1 MAVNRGFGWNGN
13 REERERCAYDS
24 VFAGF
29 GEAWEIAVPAQKA
42 QVFRQCRFS
51 WMRVKGSVFAFPLAM
66 GEGKLCMVR
75 VAEGMSSN
83 GSDMK
88 SRKWWEPA
96 LAVFHRVENW
106 SIAVALT
113 AMMSLPLLEIVM
125 RQFDTGISGNS
136 SIQQHLVLFVAMIG
150 GVIAARESRLLSLST
165 FTAYLKSGYA
175 AAAKTISS
183 SVAAFVAAALCVGS
197 WAYVMGEFSDREAE
211 LFPGFPLW
219 WAKLV
224 LPFGFLMLALR
235 LAWHSADRWWLR
247 LIPVLVAAGLFY
259 FGFYEFD
266 EVEGFVW
273 PLLILVLIAT
283 VLGAP
288 IFVTLAGSALVL
300 FWGWGGYYPEEVGP
314 ILALNLYDLV
324 KSPMLVT
331 LPLFTLA
338 GYLLAQGNSSQ
349 RLIRLINAVFGR
361 VRGGSAIVTVLVCTF
376 FTVFTGASGVTI
388 LALGGLLMPVL
399 LAAGYDDRRSIGLLT
414 GAGSLGVLF
423 PPCLPLILYSVVASS
438 ARVSISLE
446 QIFLGG
452 LLPGTLLL
460 VLTIGY
466 GVMREPKRV
475 VATGEPPFEFAIWI
489 RELGRAALGATGE
502 MLLPVVALFALFSG
516 YATPVEAAAVS
527 AFYAMILYVVDA
539 KWVRKVSMLKELPGV
554 MAECGLLVGGVLLIL
569 GVAMGFTN
577 YLVTAMIPDQL
588 VEWAT
593 ANIESPLMFL
603 LLLNVF
609 LIVVGCLMD
618 IFSAIIVIVP
628 LIVPLGAAF
637 GIHPVHLGI
646 VFLANLQLGYIT
658 PPIGM
663 NLFLASY
670 RFEKPMSMVIRAALP
685 MLVVFV
691 IGVLAITYW
700 PALTTWLPNLV
711 LGE

>member
-1 MAVNRGFGWNGN
+1 MSDENLGKESDGQSIPWWDRAWRWFKK
-13 REERERCAYDS
+13 
-24 VFAGF
+24 
-29 GEAWEIAVPAQKA
+29 GE
-42 QVFRQCRFS
+42 
-51 WMRVKGSVFAFPLAM
+51 
-66 GEGKLCMVR
+66 
-75 VAEGMSSN
+75 
-83 GSDMK
+83 D
-88 SRKWWEPA
+88 
-96 LAVFHRVENW
+96 W
-106 SIAVALT
+106 SIALALGG
-113 AMMSLPLLEIVM
+113 MMLLPLMEIVL
-125 RQFDTGISGNS
+125 RQFDSGISGSS

-165 FTAYLKSGYA
+165 FTAYLKPRYA
-175 AAAKTISS
+175 AAAKNASS
-183 SVAAFVAAALCVGS
+183 SIAVFVSASLCAGS
-197 WAYVMGEFSDREAE
+197 WRFVRNDFADYEAE

-219 WAKLV
+219 WAKLI
-224 LPFGFLMLALR
+224 LPFGFFMLTVR
-235 LAWHSADRWWLR
+235 LIWKSGDRWWLR
-247 LIPVLVAAGLFY
+247 LIPIVVSAGLFA

-273 PLLILVLIAT
+273 PLLILVLVAT

-288 IFVTLAGSALVL
+288 IFVTLGGSALVL
-300 FWGWGGYYPEEVGP
+300 FWGWGGYWPEEVGP

-338 GYLLAQGNSSQ
+338 GYLLAQGQSSQ

-361 VRGGSAIVTVLVCTF
+361 VRGGPAIVTVLVCTF

-399 LAAGYDDRRSIGLLT
+399 TAAGYDDRRSIGLLT

-423 PPCLPLILYSVVASS
+423 PPCLPLILYSVVAST

-452 LLPGTLLL
+452 LLPGLLLL

-466 GVMREPKRV
+466 GVIRQPKRE
-475 VATGEPPFEFAIWI
+475 AIQGEAPWDFTSWI
-489 RELGRAALGATGE
+489 RELGRAALAALGE
-502 MLLPVVALFALFSG
+502 MLLPIVALFALFSG
-516 YATPVEAAAVS
+516 YATPVEAASVS
-527 AFYAMILYVVDA
+527 AFYAMCLYLVEA
-539 KWVRKVSMLKELPGV
+539 KWIRKVSIVKELPGV

-577 YLVTAMIPDQL
+577 YLVTAMVPTQV

-593 ANIESPLMFL
+593 ANIDNPLVFL

-609 LIVVGCLMD
+609 LIIVGCLMD

-637 GIHPVHLGI
+637 GIDPVHLGI

-670 RFEKPMSMVIRAALP
+670 RFEKPMSMVIRAAMP

-700 PALTTWLPNLV
+700 PALTTWLPSVV

>member
-1 MAVNRGFGWNGN
+1 MWGVSEEIGSKDSEVN
-13 REERERCAYDS
+13 
-24 VFAGF
+24 
-29 GEAWEIAVPAQKA
+29 
-42 QVFRQCRFS
+42 
-51 WMRVKGSVFAFPLAM
+51 
-66 GEGKLCMVR
+66 
-75 VAEGMSSN
+75 
-83 GSDMK
+83 
-88 SRKWWEPA
+88 SRKWWDPV
-96 LAVFHRVENW
+96 LAVFNRLENW
-106 SIAVALT
+106 SIAIALL
-113 AMMSLPLLEIVM
+113 AMMLLPLMEIVM
-125 RQFDTGISGNS
+125 RQFDAGISGNS
-136 SIQQHLVLFVAMIG
+136 SIQQHLVLFVAMVG
-150 GVIAARESRLLSLST
+150 GVIAAREARLLSLST

-175 AAAKTISS
+175 AAAKSISHT
-183 SVAAFVAAALCVGS
+183 VAAFVSASLFAGS
-197 WAYVMGEFSDREAE
+197 WAYIFGEFADREGE

-219 WAKLV
+219 WAKLI
-224 LPFGFLMLALR
+224 LPFGFLMLTLR
-235 LAWHSADRWWLR
+235 LIWQSGDRWWLR
-247 LIPVLVAAGLFY
+247 LIPIVVGAGLFY
-259 FGFYEFD
+259 FGFYKFD

-273 PLLILVLIAT
+273 PLLAIVLIAT

-288 IFVTLAGSALVL
+288 IFVTLAGAALVL

-314 ILALNLYDLV
+314 ILTVNLYDLV

-338 GYLLAQGNSSQ
+338 GYLLAQGQSSQ
-349 RLIRLINAVFGR
+349 RLIGLINAVFGR
-361 VRGGSAIVTVLVCTF
+361 VRGGPAIVTVLVCTF

-399 LAAGYDDRRSIGLLT
+399 TAAGYGDRRSIGLLT

-446 QIFLGG
+446 EIFLGG
-452 LLPGTLLL
+452 LLPGALLL

-466 GVMREPKRV
+466 GILREPKKGEISWKEFLLSWLLTLFRMYLV
-475 VATGEPPFEFAIWI
+475 LQVIVALIFAVSMFSGVLAVSWWAILVAVAG
-489 RELGRAALGATGE
+489 LGALALLKFLFSGLLKAMILATGE

-539 KWVRKVSMLKELPGV
+539 KMVRKISMLKELPGV

-577 YLVTAMIPDQL
+577 YLVTEMIPDQL
-588 VEWAT
+588 VTWAK
-593 ANIESPLMFL
+593 ANIESPLVFL
-603 LLLNVF
+603 LLLNLF

-637 GIHPVHLGI
+637 GIDPVHLGI
-646 VFLANLQLGYIT
+646 IFLANLQLGYIT

-670 RFEKPMSMVIRAALP
+670 RFEKPMSMVIRAAMP

-691 IGVLAITYW
+691 VGVLLITYW
-700 PALTTWLPNLV
+700 PALTTWLPGLV
-711 LGE
+711 LGK

>member
-1 MAVNRGFGWNGN
+1 MSEEIGSNDPEVN
-13 REERERCAYDS
+13 
-24 VFAGF
+24 
-29 GEAWEIAVPAQKA
+29 
-42 QVFRQCRFS
+42 
-51 WMRVKGSVFAFPLAM
+51 
-66 GEGKLCMVR
+66 
-75 VAEGMSSN
+75 
-83 GSDMK
+83 
-88 SRKWWEPA
+88 SRKWWDPV
-96 LAVFHRVENW
+96 LAVFNRLENW
-106 SIAVALT
+106 SIAIALG
-113 AMMSLPLLEIVM
+113 AMMLLPLLEIVM
-125 RQFDTGISGNS
+125 RQFDSGISGNS
-136 SIQQHLVLFVAMIG
+136 AIQQHLVLFVAMVG
-150 GVIAARESRLLSLST
+150 GVIAAREARLLSLST

-175 AAAKTISS
+175 AAAKNISS
-183 SVAAFVAAALCVGS
+183 TVAVFVSASLFAGS
-197 WAYVMGEFSDREAE
+197 WAYIFGEFADREGE

-219 WAKLV
+219 WAKLI
-224 LPFGFLMLALR
+224 LPFGFFMLTLR
-235 LAWHSADRWWLR
+235 LIWQSGDRWWLR
-247 LIPVLVAAGLFY
+247 LIPIVVSAGLFY
-259 FGFYEFD
+259 FGFYEFE
-266 EVEGFVW
+266 EVSGFVW
-273 PLLILVLIAT
+273 PLLIVVLIAT

-288 IFVTLAGSALVL
+288 IFVTLAGAALVL
-300 FWGWGGYYPEEVGP
+300 FWGWGGYWPEEVGP

-338 GYLLAQGNSSQ
+338 GYLLAQGESSQ
-349 RLIRLINAVFGR
+349 RLIRLINAIFGR
-361 VRGGSAIVTVLVCTF
+361 VRGGPAIVTVLVCTF

-399 LAAGYDDRRSIGLLT
+399 TAAGYDDRRSIGLLT

-423 PPCLPLILYSVVASS
+423 PPCLPLILYSVVASTS
-438 ARVSISLE
+438 RVSISLE

-466 GVMREPKRV
+466 GILREPKKGEISWKVFLLSWLLTLIRLYLV
-475 VATGEPPFEFAIWI
+475 LQVIVSLIFAVSLFSGVIASSWWAILTAVWGIVAFVLLKVFFDD
-489 RELGRAALGATGE
+489 LLKVMFSATGE

-527 AFYAMILYVVDA
+527 AFYAMILYIVDA
-539 KWVRKVSMLKELPGV
+539 KVVRKVSMLKELPGV

-577 YLVTAMIPDQL
+577 YLVTEMIPDQL
-588 VEWAT
+588 VTWAT
-593 ANIESPLMFL
+593 ENIESPLVFL
-603 LLLNVF
+603 LLLNLF

-637 GIHPVHLGI
+637 GIDPVHLGI
-646 VFLANLQLGYIT
+646 IFLANLQLGYIT

-691 IGVLAITYW
+691 VGVLLITYW
-700 PALTTWLPNLV
+700 PALTTWLPGVV
-711 LGE
+711 LGQ

>member
-1 MAVNRGFGWNGN
+1 MGCVSEELEFKESKPKRSHWWESPATSFFKLIENG
-13 REERERCAYDS
+13 S
-24 VFAGF
+24 
-29 GEAWEIAVPAQKA
+29 IALALGA
-42 QVFRQCRFS
+42 
-51 WMRVKGSVFAFPLAM
+51 MMLLPLA
-66 GEGKLCMVR
+66 
-75 VAEGMSSN
+75 
-83 GSDMK
+83 
-88 SRKWWEPA
+88 
-96 LAVFHRVENW
+96 
-106 SIAVALT
+106 
-113 AMMSLPLLEIVM
+113 EIVL
-125 RQFDTGISGNS
+125 RQFETGISGNS
-136 SIQQHLVLFVAMIG
+136 GIQQHLVLFVAMMG
-150 GVIAARESRLLSLST
+150 GVIASREGRLLSLST
-165 FTAYLKSGYA
+165 FTAYLKPGYA
-175 AAAKTISS
+175 LAAKVISS
-183 SVAAFVAAALCVGS
+183 SVATFVAAALCAGS
-197 WAYVMGEFSDREAE
+197 YGYVFGEFSDLETE
-211 LFPGFPLW
+211 LFPGVPLW
-219 WAKLV
+219 VAKLV
-224 LPFGFLMLALR
+224 LPAGFFALALR
-235 LAWHSADRWWLR
+235 LAWMAGDRWWHR
-247 LIPVLVAAGLFY
+247 VIPVVVTAALFY

-273 PLLILVLIAT
+273 PLLSLVLVAT

-288 IFVTLAGSALVL
+288 IFVTLAGAALVL

-338 GYLLAQGNSSQ
+338 GYLLAQGNSSK
-349 RLIRLINAVFGR
+349 RLIRLINAMFGR
-361 VRGGSAIVTVLVCTF
+361 VRGGPAIVTVLVCTF

-399 LAAGYDDRRSIGLLT
+399 KSAGYDDRRSIGLLT

-423 PPCLPLILYSVVASS
+423 PPCLPLILYSVVASA

-446 QIFLGG
+446 EIFLGG

-466 GVMREPKRV
+466 GVLRQPTRV
-475 VATGEPPFEFAIWI
+475 APPGERPFSFSAWI
-489 RELGRAALGATGE
+489 KELFSAAWGAMGE
-502 MLLPVVALFALFSG
+502 MLLPVVALVTLFSG

-527 AFYAMILYVVDA
+527 AFYAMVLYLIDA
-539 KWVRKVSMLKELPGV
+539 KKIRKVSVFGELPGV

-577 YLVTAMIPDQL
+577 YLVTEMIPDRL

-593 ANIESPLMFL
+593 ANIESPLVFL
-603 LLLNVF
+603 LLLNLF

-637 GIHPVHLGI
+637 GIDPVHLGI
-646 VFLANLQLGYIT
+646 IFLANLQLGYIT

-691 IGVLAITYW
+691 VGVLAITYW
-700 PALTTWLPNLV
+700 PTLTTWLPDTL
-711 LGE
+711 LSR

>member
-1 MAVNRGFGWNGN
+1 MQSN
-13 REERERCAYDS
+13 S
-24 VFAGF
+24 AGT
-29 GEAWEIAVPAQKA
+29 A
-42 QVFRQCRFS
+42 
-51 WMRVKGSVFAFPLAM
+51 
-66 GEGKLCMVR
+66 
-75 VAEGMSSN
+75 
-83 GSDMK
+83 K
-88 SRKWWEPA
+88 SQKWWDPI
-96 LAVFHRVENW
+96 LTVFNKAEDW
-106 SIAVALT
+106 SIAIALG
-113 AMMSLPLLEIVM
+113 AMMLLPLIEIVL
-125 RQFDTGISGNS
+125 RQFDTGVTGNS
-136 SIQQHLVLFVAMIG
+136 EIQQHLVLFVAMVG
-150 GVIAARESRLLSLST
+150 GVIAAREARLLSLST
-165 FTAYLKSGYA
+165 FTAYLKDGYA
-175 AAAKTISS
+175 AAAKSISS
-183 SVAAFVAAALCVGS
+183 SIAVFVTAALCAGS
-197 WAYVMGEFSDREAE
+197 WEYIFIDQSGMEAE
-211 LFPGFPLW
+211 LFPGFKLW

-224 LPFGFLMLALR
+224 LPFGFAMLTLR
-235 LAWHSADRWWLR
+235 LIWQSGNRWWLR
-247 LIPVLVAAGLFY
+247 LIPIGVAAGLFV
-259 FGFYEFD
+259 FGFWEFN

-273 PLLILVLIAT
+273 PLLVLVLIAT

-288 IFVTLAGSALVL
+288 IFVTLSGAAMVL
-300 FWGWGGYYPEEVGP
+300 FWGWGGYWPEEVGP
-314 ILALNLYDLV
+314 ILAVNLYDLV

-338 GYLLAQGNSSQ
+338 GYLLAQGHSSQ

-361 VRGGSAIVTVLVCTF
+361 VRGGPAIVTVLVCTF

-399 LAAGYDDRRSIGLLT
+399 TAAGYGERRSIGLLT

-423 PPCLPLILYSVVASS
+423 PPCLPLILYSVVASQ

-452 LLPGTLLL
+452 LLPGLLL
-460 VLTIGY
+460 LLLTIGY
-466 GVMREPKRV
+466 GIMRQPKAETPQTKQPLDFRK
-475 VATGEPPFEFAIWI
+475 WI
-489 RELGRAALGATGE
+489 RELRGAAFGASGE

-527 AFYAMILYVVDA
+527 AFYAMVLYLVEA
-539 KWVRKVSMLKELPGV
+539 KWIRKVSVARELPGV

-577 YLVTAMIPDQL
+577 YLVTAMVPDQL
-588 VEWAT
+588 VEWT
-593 ANIESPLMFL
+593 QANIENPLVFL
-603 LLLNVF
+603 LILNLL

-637 GIHPVHLGI
+637 GIDPIHLGI
-646 VFLANLQLGYIT
+646 IFLANLQLGYIT

-700 PALTTWLPNLV
+700 PALTTWLPSVV
-711 LGE
+711 LGD

>member
-1 MAVNRGFGWNGN
+1 MSEESGSYGSEVN
-13 REERERCAYDS
+13 
-24 VFAGF
+24 
-29 GEAWEIAVPAQKA
+29 
-42 QVFRQCRFS
+42 
-51 WMRVKGSVFAFPLAM
+51 
-66 GEGKLCMVR
+66 
-75 VAEGMSSN
+75 
-83 GSDMK
+83 
-88 SRKWWEPA
+88 SRKWWDPV
-96 LAVFHRVENW
+96 LAVFHRLENW
-106 SIAVALT
+106 SIAIALG
-113 AMMSLPLLEIVM
+113 AMMLLPLFEIVM
-125 RQFDTGISGNS
+125 RQFDAGISGNS
-136 SIQQHLVLFVAMIG
+136 AIQQHLVLFVAMVG
-150 GVIAARESRLLSLST
+150 GVIAAREARLLSLST

-175 AAAKTISS
+175 AAAKNISGT
-183 SVAAFVAAALCVGS
+183 VAAFVSASLFAGS
-197 WAYVMGEFSDREAE
+197 YRYIFNDFSDMESE

-219 WAKLV
+219 WAKLI
-224 LPFGFLMLALR
+224 LPLGFLVLTLR
-235 LAWHSADRWWLR
+235 LIWQSGDRWWLR
-247 LIPVLVAAGLFY
+247 LIPIVVGAGLFY

-273 PLLILVLIAT
+273 PLLTVVLIAT

-288 IFVTLAGSALVL
+288 IFVTLAGAALVL

-338 GYLLAQGNSSQ
+338 GYLLAQGESSQ

-361 VRGGSAIVTVLVCTF
+361 VRGGPAIVTVLVCTF

-452 LLPGTLLL
+452 LLPGALLL

-466 GVMREPKRV
+466 GVMRQPKRV
-475 VATGEPPFEFAIWI
+475 AAPDEAPFDLGLWVK
-489 RELGRAALGATGE
+489 ELGKAAWGATGE

-527 AFYAMILYVVDA
+527 AFYAMILYIVDA
-539 KWVRKVSMLKELPGV
+539 KLVRKVSMLRELPGV

-577 YLVTAMIPDQL
+577 YLVTEMIPDQL
-588 VEWAT
+588 VMWAT
-593 ANIESPLMFL
+593 ENIESPLVFL
-603 LLLNVF
+603 LLLNLF

-637 GIHPVHLGI
+637 GIDPVHLGI
-646 VFLANLQLGYIT
+646 IFLANLQLGYIT

-691 IGVLAITYW
+691 VGVLLITYW
-700 PALTTWLPNLV
+700 PALTTWLPSVV
-711 LGE
+711 LGR

>member
-1 MAVNRGFGWNGN
+1 MSEESALKS
-13 REERERCAYDS
+13 EERPWWYA
-24 VFAGF
+24 
-29 GEAWEIAVPAQKA
+29 
-42 QVFRQCRFS
+42 
-51 WMRVKGSVFAFPLAM
+51 PL
-66 GEGKLCMVR
+66 G
-75 VAEGMSSN
+75 
-83 GSDMK
+83 
-88 SRKWWEPA
+88 
-96 LAVFHRVENW
+96 VFHKVEDW
-106 SIAVALT
+106 SIAIALT
-113 AMMSLPLLEIVM
+113 AMTLLPLIEIVL
-125 RQFDTGISGNS
+125 RQFGGGISGNAAV
-136 SIQQHLVLFVAMIG
+136 QQHLVLFVAMIG

-165 FTAYLKSGYA
+165 FTVYLKKGYA
-175 AAAKTISS
+175 ATAKSISS
-183 SVAAFVAAALCVGS
+183 SIAVFVALSLCAGS
-197 WAYVMGEFSDREAE
+197 WRYIISDFADYEAE

-219 WAKLV
+219 WAKLI
-224 LPFGFLMLALR
+224 LPFGFGMLALR
-235 LAWHSADRWWLR
+235 LTWQSGDRWWMR
-247 LIPVLVAAGLFY
+247 LIPIAVAVGLFY

-273 PLLILVLIAT
+273 PLLILVLVAT

-288 IFVTLAGSALVL
+288 IFVTLSGAALVL
-300 FWGWGGYYPEEVGP
+300 FWGWGGYYPEETGP

-338 GYLLAQGNSSQ
+338 GYLLTQGQSSQ

-361 VRGGSAIVTVLVCTF
+361 VRGGPVIVTVSVCTF

-399 LAAGYDDRRSIGLLT
+399 KAAGYNDRSSIGLLT

-438 ARVSISLE
+438 SRVSISLE
-446 QIFLGG
+446 EIFLGG
-452 LLPGTLLL
+452 LLPGLLL
-460 VLTIGY
+460 LALTIGY
-466 GVMREPKRV
+466 GIWKQPKLNLGENVEDFDFRV
-475 VATGEPPFEFAIWI
+475 WVG
-489 RELGRAALGATGE
+489 ELGKAAFAALGE
-502 MLLPVVALFALFSG
+502 IMLPVVALFALFSG
-516 YATPVEAAAVS
+516 YATPVEAASVS
-527 AFYAMILYVVDA
+527 AFYALVLYTVEA
-539 KWVRKVSMLKELPGV
+539 LWIRKINIFKELPGV

-588 VEWAT
+588 VDWAT
-593 ANIESPLMFL
+593 TNIESPLLFL

-637 GIHPVHLGI
+637 GIDPVHLGI
-646 VFLANLQLGYIT
+646 IFLANLQLGYIT

-691 IGVLAITYW
+691 IGVLLITYW
-700 PALTTWLPNLV
+700 PAMTTWLPGL
-711 LGE
+711 LAR

>member
-1 MAVNRGFGWNGN
+1 MGGVS
-13 REERERCAYDS
+13 EE
-24 VFAGF
+24 
-29 GEAWEIAVPAQKA
+29 I
-42 QVFRQCRFS
+42 
-51 WMRVKGSVFAFPLAM
+51 GSNV
-66 GEGKLCMVR
+66 
-75 VAEGMSSN
+75 SN
-83 GSDMK
+83 LK

-106 SIAVALT
+106 SIAIALG
-113 AMMSLPLLEIVM
+113 AMMLLPLLEIVL
-125 RQFDTGISGNS
+125 RQFDSGVTGNS

-150 GVIAARESRLLSLST
+150 GVIAAREARLLSLST

-175 AAAKTISS
+175 AAAKNISNS
-183 SVAAFVAAALCVGS
+183 IAAFVTASLCAGS
-197 WAYVMGEFSDREAE
+197 YAYVFGDNSDRLSE

-219 WAKLV
+219 WAKLI
-224 LPFGFLMLALR
+224 LPFGFFILTLR
-235 LAWHSADRWWLR
+235 LIWQSGDRWWLR
-247 LIPVLVAAGLFY
+247 LIPVVVGTGLFY

-273 PLLILVLIAT
+273 PLLILVLFAT

-288 IFVTLAGSALVL
+288 IMVTLAGSALVL
-300 FWGWGGYYPEEVGP
+300 FWGWGGYWPEEVGP

-338 GYLLAQGNSSQ
+338 GYLLAQGESSQ

-361 VRGGSAIVTVLVCTF
+361 VRGGPAIVTVLVCTF

-438 ARVSISLE
+438 SRVSISLE

-452 LLPGTLLL
+452 LLPGLLL
-460 VLTIGY
+460 LLLTIGY
-466 GVMREPKRV
+466 GIMRQPKRLV
-475 VATGEPPFEFAIWI
+475 DPDEPPFKFDSWA
-489 RELGRAALGATGE
+489 RELFKAGRGAIGE

-539 KWVRKVSMLKELPGV
+539 KLVRKTSIFKELPGV

-588 VEWAT
+588 VDWAT
-593 ANIESPLMFL
+593 TNIDSPLMFL

-637 GIHPVHLGI
+637 GIDPVHLGI

-691 IGVLAITYW
+691 VGVLAITYW

>member
-1 MAVNRGFGWNGN
+1 MFGVSDEIDSNDSDVN
-13 REERERCAYDS
+13 
-24 VFAGF
+24 
-29 GEAWEIAVPAQKA
+29 
-42 QVFRQCRFS
+42 
-51 WMRVKGSVFAFPLAM
+51 
-66 GEGKLCMVR
+66 
-75 VAEGMSSN
+75 
-83 GSDMK
+83 
-88 SRKWWEPA
+88 SRKWWDPT

-106 SIAVALT
+106 SIAIALG
-113 AMMSLPLLEIVM
+113 AMMMLPLIEIVM
-125 RQFDTGISGNS
+125 RRFDSGISGNS
-136 SIQQHLVLFVAMIG
+136 SIQQHLVLFVAMVG
-150 GVIAARESRLLSLST
+150 GVIAAREARLLSLST

-175 AAAKTISS
+175 AAAKNISS
-183 SVAAFVAAALCVGS
+183 SIAAFVSASLCAGS
-197 WAYVMGEFSDREAE
+197 YAYIFGEFSDRSTE

-219 WAKLV
+219 WAKLI
-224 LPFGFLMLALR
+224 LPFGFFMLTLR
-235 LAWHSADRWWLR
+235 LIWQAGDRWWLR
-247 LIPVLVAAGLFY
+247 LIPILVGASLFY

-300 FWGWGGYYPEEVGP
+300 FWGWGGYYPDEVGP

-338 GYLLAQGNSSQ
+338 GYLLAQGESSQ

-361 VRGGSAIVTVLVCTF
+361 VRGGPAIVTVLVCTF

-399 LAAGYDDRRSIGLLT
+399 TAAGYDDRRSIGLLT

-452 LLPGTLLL
+452 LLPGMLLL

-466 GVMREPKRV
+466 GVMRQPKRV
-475 VATGEPPFEFAIWI
+475 ALPDEPPFDLGVWLK
-489 RELGRAALGATGE
+489 ELLSAGWGAMGE

-539 KWVRKVSMLKELPGV
+539 KVVRKISMLKELPGV

-577 YLVTAMIPDQL
+577 YLVTEMVPDQL
-588 VEWAT
+588 VTWAT
-593 ANIESPLMFL
+593 ENIESPLVFL
-603 LLLNVF
+603 LLLNLF

-637 GIHPVHLGI
+637 GVDPVHLGI
-646 VFLANLQLGYIT
+646 IFLANLQLGYIT

-700 PALTTWLPNLV
+700 PTLTTWLPSLV

>member
-1 MAVNRGFGWNGN
+1 MLGV
-13 REERERCAYDS
+13 S
-24 VFAGF
+24 
-29 GEAWEIAVPAQKA
+29 
-42 QVFRQCRFS
+42 
-51 WMRVKGSVFAFPLAM
+51 
-66 GEGKLCMVR
+66 GKND
-75 VAEGMSSN
+75 SN
-83 GSDMK
+83 GSDVK
-88 SRKWWEPA
+88 SPNWWDPA

-106 SIAVALT
+106 SIALALG
-113 AMMSLPLLEIVM
+113 AMMMLPLIEIVM

-136 SIQQHLVLFVAMIG
+136 SIQQHLVLFVAMVG
-150 GVIAARESRLLSLST
+150 GVIAAREARLLSLST

-175 AAAKTISS
+175 AAAKNISS
-183 SVAAFVAAALCVGS
+183 SIAAFVSASLCAGS
-197 WAYVMGEFSDREAE
+197 YAYIFGEFSDRSGE

-219 WAKLV
+219 WAKLI
-224 LPFGFLMLALR
+224 LPLGFLLLTLR
-235 LAWHSADRWWLR
+235 LIWQAGDRWWLR
-247 LIPVLVAAGLFY
+247 LIPIVVGAGLFY

-288 IFVTLAGSALVL
+288 IFVTLAGAALVL
-300 FWGWGGYYPEEVGP
+300 FWGWGGYYPDEVGP

-338 GYLLAQGNSSQ
+338 GYLLAQGESSQ

-361 VRGGSAIVTVLVCTF
+361 VRGGPAIVTVLVCTF

-438 ARVSISLE
+438 SRVSISLE

-466 GVMREPKRV
+466 GVMRQPKRV
-475 VATGEPPFEFAIWI
+475 VAPDAPPFDFAIWGK
-489 RELGRAALGATGE
+489 ELVSAAWGATGE

-527 AFYAMILYVVDA
+527 AFYAMILYIVDA
-539 KWVRKVSMLKELPGV
+539 KLVRRVSMLKELPGV

-577 YLVTAMIPDQL
+577 YLVTEMIPDQL
-588 VEWAT
+588 VTWAT
-593 ANIESPLMFL
+593 ENIESKIVFL
-603 LLLNVF
+603 LLLNLF

-637 GIHPVHLGI
+637 GVNPVHLGI
-646 VFLANLQLGYIT
+646 IFLANLQLGYIT

-691 IGVLAITYW
+691 VGVLAITYW
-700 PALTTWLPNLV
+700 PALTTWLPELL

>member
-1 MAVNRGFGWNGN
+1 MGGGIRGGGFASKLAPTFSFALALGGWL
-13 REERERCAYDS
+13 R
-24 VFAGF
+24 
-29 GEAWEIAVPAQKA
+29 
-42 QVFRQCRFS
+42 
-51 WMRVKGSVFAFPLAM
+51 
-66 GEGKLCMVR
+66 CMVG
-75 VAEGMSSN
+75 VSEDMASN
-83 GSDMK
+83 DDVELK
-88 SRKWWEPA
+88 SRKGWEPA
-96 LAVFHRVENW
+96 LAVFHRVEDW
-106 SIAVALT
+106 SIAIALG
-113 AMMSLPLLEIVM
+113 AMMTLPLLEIVM
-125 RQFDTGISGNS
+125 RQFDSGISGNS

-150 GVIAARESRLLSLST
+150 GVIAARQARLLSLST

-175 AAAKTISS
+175 AAAKSVSS
-183 SVAAFVAAALCVGS
+183 SVAAFVAAALCAGS
-197 WAYVMGEFSDREAE
+197 WAYVFGEFSDRDSE

-219 WAKLV
+219 WAKLI
-224 LPFGFLMLALR
+224 LPFGFMMLTLR
-235 LAWHSADRWWLR
+235 LIWQSGDRWWLR
-247 LIPVLVAAGLFY
+247 LIPIAVCAGLFY

-273 PLLILVLIAT
+273 PALILVLLAT

-288 IFVTLAGSALVL
+288 IFVTLAGAALVL
-300 FWGWGGYYPEEVGP
+300 FWGWGGYYADEVGP

-338 GYLLAQGNSSQ
+338 GYLLAQGESSK

-361 VRGGSAIVTVLVCTF
+361 VRGGPAIVTVLVCTF

-399 LAAGYDDRRSIGLLT
+399 VAAGYDDRRSIGLLT

-460 VLTIGY
+460 LLTIGY
-466 GVMREPKRV
+466 GVMREPKKVRSAERAPV
-475 VATGEPPFEFAIWI
+475 DAGAWLS
-489 RELGRAALGATGE
+489 ELGRAAVGATGE
-502 MLLPVVALFALFSG
+502 MLLPVVALVALFSG

-527 AFYAMILYVVDA
+527 AFYAMILYVIDA
-539 KWVRKVSMLKELPGV
+539 KVVRKISILKELPGV

-588 VEWAT
+588 VEWAK

-603 LLLNVF
+603 LLLNLF

-628 LIVPLGAAF
+628 LIVPLGVAF
-637 GIHPVHLGI
+637 GIDPVHLGI
-646 VFLANLQLGYIT
+646 IFLANLQLGYIT
-658 PPIGM
+658 PPVGM

-700 PALTTWLPNLV
+700 PALTTWLPNAV
-711 LGE
+711 LGQ

>member
-1 MAVNRGFGWNGN
+1 
-13 REERERCAYDS
+13 
-24 VFAGF
+24 
-29 GEAWEIAVPAQKA
+29 
-42 QVFRQCRFS
+42 
-51 WMRVKGSVFAFPLAM
+51 
-66 GEGKLCMVR
+66 MVR
-75 VAEGMSSN
+75 VSKEIGSN
-83 GSDMK
+83 GSEVN
-88 SRKWWEPA
+88 SRKWWEPV

-106 SIAVALT
+106 SIAIALG
-113 AMMSLPLLEIVM
+113 AMMLLPLLEIVM

-136 SIQQHLVLFVAMIG
+136 SIQQHLVLFVAMVG
-150 GVIAARESRLLSLST
+150 GVIAAREARLLSLST

-175 AAAKTISS
+175 AAAKNISNS
-183 SVAAFVAAALCVGS
+183 IAAFVSASLCAGS
-197 WAYVMGEFSDREAE
+197 WAYVMGEYSDRDSV

-219 WAKLV
+219 WAKLI
-224 LPFGFLMLALR
+224 LPFGFMMLTLR
-235 LAWHSADRWWLR
+235 LVWQSGDRWWLR
-247 LIPVLVAAGLFY
+247 LIPIAVGVGLFY
-259 FGFYEFD
+259 FGFYEFE

-273 PLLILVLIAT
+273 PLLVLVLIAT

-288 IFVTLAGSALVL
+288 IFVTLAGAALVL

-338 GYLLAQGNSSQ
+338 GYLLAQGQSSQ

-361 VRGGSAIVTVLVCTF
+361 VRGGPAIVTVLVCTF

-399 LAAGYDDRRSIGLLT
+399 TAAGYDDRRSIGLLT

-460 VLTIGY
+460 LLTIGY
-466 GVMREPKRV
+466 GVMREPKRTHSEERAPLDF
-475 VATGEPPFEFAIWI
+475 VAWAK
-489 RELGRAALGATGE
+489 ELGRAAWGATGE
-502 MLLPVVALFALFSG
+502 MLLPVVALVALFSG

-539 KWVRKVSMLKELPGV
+539 KMVRKVSMLRELPGV

-577 YLVTAMIPDQL
+577 YLVTARVPEEL
-588 VEWAT
+588 VTWAT
-593 ANIESPLMFL
+593 ANIESPLVFL
-603 LLLNVF
+603 LLLNLF

-637 GIHPVHLGI
+637 GIDPVHLGI

>member
-1 MAVNRGFGWNGN
+1 MSEEIGSNDPEVN
-13 REERERCAYDS
+13 
-24 VFAGF
+24 
-29 GEAWEIAVPAQKA
+29 
-42 QVFRQCRFS
+42 
-51 WMRVKGSVFAFPLAM
+51 
-66 GEGKLCMVR
+66 
-75 VAEGMSSN
+75 
-83 GSDMK
+83 
-88 SRKWWEPA
+88 SRKWWDPV
-96 LAVFHRVENW
+96 LAVFNRLENW
-106 SIAVALT
+106 SIAIALG
-113 AMMSLPLLEIVM
+113 AMMLLPLLEIVM
-125 RQFDTGISGNS
+125 RQFDSGISGNS
-136 SIQQHLVLFVAMIG
+136 AIQQHLVLFVAMVG
-150 GVIAARESRLLSLST
+150 GVIAAREARLLSLST

-175 AAAKTISS
+175 AAAKNISS
-183 SVAAFVAAALCVGS
+183 TVAVFVSASLFAGS
-197 WAYVMGEFSDREAE
+197 WAYIFGEFADREGE

-219 WAKLV
+219 WAKLI
-224 LPFGFLMLALR
+224 LPFGFFMLTLR
-235 LAWHSADRWWLR
+235 LIWQSGDRWWLR
-247 LIPVLVAAGLFY
+247 LIPIVVSAGLFY
-259 FGFYEFD
+259 FGFYEFE
-266 EVEGFVW
+266 EVSGFVW
-273 PLLILVLIAT
+273 PLLIVVLIAT

-288 IFVTLAGSALVL
+288 IFVTLAGAALVL
-300 FWGWGGYYPEEVGP
+300 FWGWGGYWPEEVGP

-338 GYLLAQGNSSQ
+338 GYLLAQGQSSQ
-349 RLIRLINAVFGR
+349 RLIRLINALFGR
-361 VRGGSAIVTVLVCTF
+361 VRGGPAIVTVLVCTF

-399 LAAGYDDRRSIGLLT
+399 LAAGYGDRRSIGLLT

-423 PPCLPLILYSVVASS
+423 PPCLPLILYSVVASTS
-438 ARVSISLE
+438 RVSISLE

-466 GVMREPKRV
+466 GILREPKKAASPDGAGLDLGV
-475 VATGEPPFEFAIWI
+475 WAK
-489 RELGRAALGATGE
+489 ELGKAAWGATGE

-527 AFYAMILYVVDA
+527 AFYAMILYIVDA
-539 KWVRKVSMLKELPGV
+539 KVVRKVYMLKELPGV

-577 YLVTAMIPDQL
+577 YLVTEMIPDQL
-588 VEWAT
+588 VTWAT
-593 ANIESPLMFL
+593 ENIESPLVFL
-603 LLLNVF
+603 LLLNLF

-637 GIHPVHLGI
+637 GIDPVHLGI
-646 VFLANLQLGYIT
+646 IFLANLQLGYIT

-691 IGVLAITYW
+691 VGVLLITYW
-700 PALTTWLPNLV
+700 PALTTWLPGVV
-711 LGE
+711 LGQ